1 LEKHYGHLSDKYKD
15 DAITGGGTPLR
26 HLHNSNIKS
35 ITPTIVGSLGLQQ
48 FAGNVKIVAF
58 RVKRGISKAPQAATW
73 SSRTGNEEGGR
84 RGPKSRRGLSPE
96 MTQVPIARKPRASL
110 LEMRLVET
118 RPVTCPVEPQAF
130 SIAEFC
136 ARNRISLSTFHK
148 LKNQGRGSQADVSGP
163 SHSYFRRG

>member
-1 LEKHYGHLSDKYKD
+1 
-15 DAITGGGTPLR
+15 
-26 HLHNSNIKS
+26 
-35 ITPTIVGSLGLQQ
+35 
-48 FAGNVKIVAF
+48 
-58 RVKRGISKAPQAATW
+58 
-73 SSRTGNEEGGR
+73 
-84 RGPKSRRGLSPE
+84 

-148 LKNQGRGSQADVSGP
+148 LKNQGRGPRLMCLGRAIRISVEAERDWRALREKASGAERRAIMRDAQRRSAAARQAGTSAAKSPRHVS
-163 SHSYFRRG
+163 RRRPAEGH